1 MISTGGIKLLRT
13 LFLPARDAARRFV
26 PPIVESC
33 LKVKGRGV
41 GWRPIVLRW
50 RKRGKHLPNVI
61 VYRATAGTKSLSW
74 PQFHFHFANYQTN
87 QSSTNISRAPIL
99 STRVFDTRIIRNELR
114 ASVRR
119 PTASQERFAY
129 RSTPSI
135 NSALHPAAKRWQFE
149 HPFLSAPKSRTARS
163 VASHVAAPPKYLFS
177 RPAVSSVR
185 PFRTKGNLVPQ
196 SRQLRIVNYWSPLLL
211 APSRTKSDS
220 ASPRAPERKVLVPQY
235 HRTEELVWRRISKST
250 AEITER
256 VRHLESI
263 VSSDGPSPRAVANEQ
278 TAVEVA
284 RAVEAVGA
292 TPVTKL
298 DPALM
303 DRLAN
308 DVIRRVEQ
316 RVRIERERRGL

>member
-1 MISTGGIKLLRT
+1 MISTGGTKLLGA

-26 PPIVESC
+26 PPRV
-33 LKVKGRGV
+33 KVKGGGN

-50 RKRGKHLPNVI
+50 RKRGKHLANVI
-61 VYRATAGTKSLSW
+61 VQRAAAGAKFVSW
-74 PQFHFHFANYQTN
+74 PQFHFHFANYQTHR
-87 QSSTNISRAPIL
+87 SSTNISRAPGS
-99 STRVFDTRIIRNELR
+99 STRVFDRRIIRDELR
-114 ASVRR
+114 AGVCPAS
-119 PTASQERFAY
+119 ASQDHFVY

-135 NSALHPAAKRWQFE
+135 NSALQPAAKQRQFE
-149 HPFLSAPKSRTARS
+149 YAFLSASTSRAAHS
-163 VASHVAAPPKYLFS
+163 VASHLFAPRKYLFS

-185 PFRTKGNLVPQ
+185 PFKPKDAAPQ
-196 SRQLRIVNYWSPLLL
+196 GRQLRIVHYLSPLLL
-211 APSRTKSDS
+211 ARSRPKSES
-220 ASPRAPERKVLVPQY
+220 ALPRVAERKVLLPQY
-235 HRTEELVWRRISKST
+235 HRTEELVWRRVSKST
-250 AEITER
+250 TEITER

-263 VSSDGPSPRAVANEQ
+263 ISSDGPSSRAASNEQ

-284 RAVEAVGA
+284 RAVEAVRA
-292 TPVTKL
+292 MPVTKL